1 MSLLA
6 ALNAEQRQA
15 VTHEG
20 GHCLIL
26 AGAGSG
32 KTRVLTYRIAYLIDA
47 LGVRPETIC
56 AVTFTNKAAAEMR
69 GRVRELLGD
78 QPGGL
83 WLSTFHS
90 FGLRMLREWAG
101 RPGAP
106 GEDFAVYDRDNA
118 LSLWR
123 RCQAELRISPREY
136 DPGRLFGHC
145 SRAVNKLED
154 PASWDS
160 SSHGWERRLAARVW
174 TKYRTAMH
182 AANAVDFDD
191 LLVLPLR
198 LLSTDAQLCAA
209 MQARWRY
216 LLVDE
221 YQDTNRLQYRLIRT
235 LLAEGHELMVV
246 GDEDQSIYRWR
257 GADLNNVL
265 DFQNDFPGATLIR
278 LEQNYRSTQPIL
290 SAAGSLVAHN
300 LQRLGKSLW
309 TEKKDG
315 ELPTFVQC
323 VSDRQE
329 AEWVASKLSG
339 SEDLSAV
346 AVLYR
351 TNAQSRLFEE
361 VFLAGRIPHRVVGGP
376 RFFARREVRDLLAY
390 LLLLVRDDDV
400 ALRRVVS
407 APSRGIGNATLQ
419 ALASAQPETG
429 AAEALRQLAA
439 SAQPEQ
445 SLRQVGCPTAAIR
458 PVLQLHRLLEDLR
471 HLSRTATLPELLRA
485 TLERSGYARHLTD
498 EPDAED
504 RLANLEEL
512 TSAAAEAAAIGAA
525 SAPGSSSNAEASAG
539 GVLPQAE
546 AQPDSALAMG
556 QSQALSAFLDHI
568 ALLSDTDSSRGNED
582 GVRLMTV
589 HAAKGLEFD
598 QVFLVGMEEELFP
611 HAIAIGEG
619 QLEEE
624 RRLCYVAMTRARR
637 SLFLSAARSRRVHGR
652 ERWQEPSRFIH
663 EIDPRFI
670 IVRDNLAEA
679 RGTVSGQ
686 PHSRR
691 SQRVDSRHKSS
702 PWGAARRPARS
713 TSRSGP
719 ALQPGRSGPAQDEDL
734 QEGVRVRHAK
744 FGSGKIT
751 SRQGSGD
758 KLKLVIR
765 FNRAG
770 TKTIL
775 ACYANLQ
782 LIG

>member
-1 MSLLA
+1 VSLLA

-15 VTHEG
+15 VTHAG

-47 LGVRPETIC
+47 RGVRPETIC

-69 GRVRELLGD
+69 GRVKELLGN
-78 QPGGL
+78 QPSGL

-106 GEDFAVYDRDNA
+106 GEGFAVYDRDNA

-123 RCQAELRISPREY
+123 RCQTELRISPREY

-154 PASWDS
+154 PASWDN
-160 SSHGWERRLAARVW
+160 SSHAWERRLAARVW
-174 TKYRTAMH
+174 IKYRAAMQ

-198 LLSTDAQLCAA
+198 LLSTDAQLCDA
-209 MQARWRY
+209 MQARWHH

-221 YQDTNRLQYRLIRT
+221 YQDTNRLQYRLIRM

-300 LQRLGKSLW
+300 RQRLGKSLW
-309 TEKKDG
+309 TEQKEG
-315 ELPTFVQC
+315 NLPTFVQC
-323 VSDRQE
+323 ASDRQE
-329 AEWVASKLSG
+329 AEWVADKLSG
-339 SEDLSAV
+339 ADNLSDTAI
-346 AVLYR
+346 LYR

-361 VFLAGRIPHRVVGGP
+361 VFLASRIPHRVVGGP
-376 RFFARREVRDLLAY
+376 RFFARREVRDMLAY

-400 ALRRVVS
+400 ALRRAVS

-419 ALASAQPETG
+419 ALASAESEIS
-429 AAEALRQLAA
+429 AAASLRRLAA
-439 SAQPEQ
+439 SEQPEL
-445 SLRQVGCPTAAIR
+445 SLRQVGCPAAA
-458 PVLQLHRLLEDLR
+458 VASLLEFHLLLEDLR
-471 HLSRTATLPELLRA
+471 LLSLTASLPELLRA
-485 TLERSGYARHLTD
+485 TLERSGYARYLAD

-512 TSAAAEAAAIGAA
+512 ISAAAEL
-525 SAPGSSSNAEASAG
+525 SRRVELVSHHQVSAG
-539 GVLPQAE
+539 GPE
-546 AQPDSALAMG
+546 ADAVERSDSSISEDPACRLDT
-556 QSQALSAFLDHI
+556 FLDHI
-568 ALLSDTDSSRGNED
+568 ALLSDTDSSRGSDD

-611 HAIAIGEG
+611 HATAIGEG
-619 QLEEE
+619 QVEEE
-624 RRLCYVAMTRARR
+624 RRLCYVGMTRARR

-670 IVRDNLAEA
+670 VVRDNLAAA
-679 RGTVSGQ
+679 RGSG
-686 PHSRR
+686 SRR
-691 SQRVDSRHKSS
+691 TGSSAGRRAVSWGSRPLREGGRRS
-702 PWGAARRPARS
+702 AAAASASAPPLRPAK
-713 TSRSGP
+713 T
-719 ALQPGRSGPAQDEDL
+719 GPAQDEDL
-734 QEGVRVRHAK
+734 QEGVRVQHVK

-751 SRQGSGD
+751 SRQGSGE

-770 TKTIL
+770 TKTVL
-775 ACYANLQ
+775 ARYAKLQ
-782 LIG
+782 LLG

>member
-1 MSLLA
+1 MLA

-15 VTHEG
+15 VTHAG
-20 GHCLIL
+20 GHCLVL

-32 KTRVLTYRIAYLIDA
+32 KTRVLTYRIAYLIDVLA
-47 LGVRPETIC
+47 VRPDTIC

-69 GRVRELLGD
+69 GRVKELLGN
-78 QPGGL
+78 QPSGL

-106 GEDFAVYDRDNA
+106 AEGFAVYDRDNA

-136 DPGRLFGHC
+136 DPARLFGHC

-154 PASWDS
+154 PASWDQ
-160 SSHGWERRLAARVW
+160 SSHAWERRLSARVW
-174 TKYRTAMH
+174 TVYRAAMQ

-198 LLSTDAQLCAA
+198 LLSTDAQLCGA
-209 MQARWRY
+209 MQARWRH

-235 LLAEGHELMVV
+235 LLAEDHELMVV

-300 LQRLGKSLW
+300 RQRLGKSLW
-309 TEKKDG
+309 TEHKEGD
-315 ELPTFVQC
+315 LPTFVQC
-323 VSDRQE
+323 ASDRLE
-329 AEWVASKLSG
+329 TEWVADTLFRSNGLS
-339 SEDLSAV
+339 EV

-361 VFLAGRIPHRVVGGP
+361 VFLARRIPHRVVGGP

-390 LLLLVRDDDV
+390 LLLLERDDDV
-400 ALRRVVS
+400 ALRRAVA
-407 APSRGIGNATLQ
+407 APNRGIGNATLQ
-419 ALASAQPETG
+419 ALASAKPETS
-429 AAEALRQLAA
+429 AAATLRCLAA

-445 SLRQVGCPTAAIR
+445 ALRQAGCPAAAIR
-458 PVLQLHRLLEDLR
+458 PLLELHLLLEDLR
-471 HLSRTATLPELLRA
+471 LLSQTTTLPDLLRA
-485 TLERSGYARHLTD
+485 TLERSGYARHLAD

-512 TSAAAEAAAIGAA
+512 VSAAAELSRADE
-525 SAPGSSSNAEASAG
+525 SSAG
-539 GVLPQAE
+539 C
-546 AQPDSALAMG
+546 LAV
-556 QSQALSAFLDHI
+556 FLDHI
-568 ALLSDTDSSRGNED
+568 ALLSDTDSSRGND
-582 GVRLMTV
+582 NGVRLMTV

-598 QVFLVGMEEELFP
+598 QVFIVGMEEGLFP
-611 HAIAIGEG
+611 HVSAIGEG
-619 QLEEE
+619 QVEEE
-624 RRLCYVAMTRARR
+624 RRLCYVGMTRARR
-637 SLFLSAARSRRVHGR
+637 TLFLSAARSRRVHGR

-663 EIDPRFI
+663 EIDPRLI
-670 IVRDNLAEA
+670 VVRDDLAEA
-679 RGTVSGQ
+679 RGGGS
-686 PHSRR
+686 
-691 SQRVDSRHKSS
+691 
-702 PWGAARRPARS
+702 
-713 TSRSGP
+713 
-719 ALQPGRSGPAQDEDL
+719 GRSGGRTGARQARRADSWDNHPSGAPGRRTAATAPSFSSAPPPPPGKTRPAQDADL

-744 FGSGKIT
+744 FGNGKIA

-770 TKTIL
+770 TKTVL
-775 ACYANLQ
+775 ARYADLQ
-782 LIG
+782 LLG

>member
-1 MSLLA
+1 MNLLA

-136 DPGRLFGHC
+136 DPRRLFGHC
-145 SRAVNKLED
+145 SSAVNKLED

-160 SSHGWERRLAARVW
+160 SSHAWERRLAARVW
-174 TKYRTAMH
+174 TKYRAAMH

-198 LLSTDAQLCAA
+198 LLSTDAQLCAT

-300 LQRLGKSLW
+300 LQRLGKNLW
-309 TEKKDG
+309 TEKEDG

-323 VSDRQE
+323 ASDRQE

-339 SEDLSAV
+339 SDDLSDV

-361 VFLAGRIPHRVVGGP
+361 AFLASRIPHRVVGGP

-445 SLRQVGCPTAAIR
+445 SLRQVGCPAAAIR
-458 PVLQLHRLLEDLR
+458 PLLQLHRLLDDLR
-471 HLSRTATLPELLRA
+471 RLSRTATLPELLRA
-485 TLERSGYARHLTD
+485 ALERSGYARHLAA

-512 TSAAAEAAAIGAA
+512 TSAAAELSSGDAGAPDSRSNVEAPDGAA
-525 SAPGSSSNAEASAG
+525 PPTAG
-539 GVLPQAE
+539 AQA
-546 AQPDSALAMG
+546 DSALATDR
-556 QSQALSAFLDHI
+556 SRALSVFLDHI
-568 ALLSDTDSSRGNED
+568 ALLSDADSSRGSED

-589 HAAKGLEFD
+589 HAAKGLEFE

-611 HAIAIGEG
+611 HATAISEG

-624 RRLCYVAMTRARR
+624 RRLCYVGMTRARR

-652 ERWQEPSRFIH
+652 ERWQEPSRFIC

-670 IVRDNLAEA
+670 ILRDNLAAA
-679 RGTVSGQ
+679 RGSVSGQ
-686 PHSRR
+686 TPFRR
-691 SQRVDSRHKSS
+691 SQRVDSRHKSL
-702 PWGAARRPARS
+702 PWGAAGRPVRS

-719 ALQPGRSGPAQDEDL
+719 ALPPGRTGPAQDEDL

-770 TKTIL
+770 TKTVL
-775 ACYANLQ
+775 ARYANLQ
-782 LIG
+782 LLG